1 MVAVGVGVVV
11 AVGFGVAALGIVT
24 PLSQTNFFPD
34 LTQVN
39 FLLPTI
45 CVALALGQE
54 APALALAAFACKAG
68 FAHLYRAI
76 NVRTDTEIATFLM
89 SRYWHY
95 KGIWSR

>member
-54 APALALAAFACKAG
+54 APALALAAFACIGAS
-68 FAHLYRAI
+68 RVAI